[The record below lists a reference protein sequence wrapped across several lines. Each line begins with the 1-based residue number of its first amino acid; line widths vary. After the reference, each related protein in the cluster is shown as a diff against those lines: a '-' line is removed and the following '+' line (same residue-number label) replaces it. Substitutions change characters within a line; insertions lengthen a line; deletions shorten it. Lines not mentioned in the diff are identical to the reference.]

1 LSPNVREALAT
12 IRRNVGVEVR
22 LIDDLLDL
30 ARIRSGKLTL
40 QTETVDAHDMLR
52 DAIAICIA
60 NLDRRTARIVQ
71 AFSAANVRLQADPA
85 RLRQIFWNLL
95 SNAVKF
101 TPPEGTIHVRTRDL
115 KDELQIEVTDTGA
128 LALSLPSCTVFLTHL
143 NKSYPNLPLD
153 SAWGLPSARRWSSFM
168 EDRSR
173 LGALG
178 LAREHHSL
186 SDFRFEVAAKCGLL
200 LLLPAPK
207 VETIRVLVV
216 TRIPPKAYV
225 FCSLAKGM
233 RFALPVA
240 WRRPSGLPQRSSL
253 MF

>member
-1 LSPNVREALAT
+1 
-12 IRRNVGVEVR
+12 
-22 LIDDLLDL
+22 
-30 ARIRSGKLTL
+30 
-40 QTETVDAHDMLR
+40 VDADDMLR

-71 AFSAANVRLQADPA
+71 AFSATNVRLQADPA

-115 KDELQIEVTDTGA
+115 KDELQIEVTDTGPGIEPTKLHSVFDA
-128 LALSLPSCTVFLTHL
+128 FEQVLPES
-143 NKSYPNLPLD
+143 
-153 SAWGLPSARRWSSFM
+153 SAGL
-168 EDRSR
+168 
-173 LGALG
+173 GLG
-178 LAREHHSL
+178 LAICKALVELHGGSIEARSL
-186 SDFRFEVAAKCGLL
+186 GPGTGASFIVRLPVGGGGEMRLL
-200 LLLPAPK
+200 LLLPSRRRSKLFGSSSWMIA
-207 VETIRVLVV
+207 
-216 TRIPPKAYV
+216 RIPPKAYV